1 MGVWRIS
8 GYVGY
13 PIGNWMIQKIHSMQ
27 KESEEEKCRQ
37 AKRLVGTL
45 CLWMCWLLMQWHIMN
60 PVGFPHFGS
69 STTSAH
75 KWHYLIG
82 LWVVETALQ
91 GCMEAM
97 AVLAVLSGVV
107 KIAGRRSEQVVPVD
121 VEKQGG
127 RSE

>member
-1 MGVWRIS
+1 MSLDVL
-8 GYVGY
+8 
-13 PIGNWMIQKIHSMQ
+13 
-27 KESEEEKCRQ
+27 
-37 AKRLVGTL
+37 AF
-45 CLWMCWLLMQWHIMN
+45 MQWHIMN

-69 STTSAH
+69 STLSVR

-97 AVLAVLSGVV
+97 AVLAILSGVV
-107 KIAGRRSEQVVPVD
+107 KIAGRRSEQVAPVD

-127 RSE
+127 HTE